1 MFLSVSVLLIILGVF
16 ITIIGIVGTFGAIL
30 ASKLF
35 GRILL
40 GLVSDQTMVVV

>member
-16 ITIIGIVGTFGAIL
+16 ITLVGIVGTFGAIL
-30 ASKLF
+30 ASKVF

-40 GLVSDQTMVVV
+40 GLVSGQNMVVV